1 TIRDLIRT
9 SLRMRPER
17 IIVGEVR
24 GEEALDM
31 LGAMNT
37 GHDGSLSTG
46 HANSCEDM
54 LRRLETM
61 VMTGS
66 SGLPLPAVRR
76 NIASSIDLIVHLGR
90 LSTRRRVV
98 LEITEVVGLEDEEII
113 LNRLYEQKE
122 GALVPTGNELI
133 HTWKQEVYGHETTPH
148 PRTVRLRRAD
158 SGGGLPSEEPDPNDP
173 YYFF

>member
-1 TIRDLIRT
+1 
-9 SLRMRPER
+9 
-17 IIVGEVR
+17 
-24 GEEALDM
+24 M

-122 GALVPTGNELI
+122 GALVPTGR
-133 HTWKQEVYGHETTPH
+133 HETTPH
-148 PRTVRLRRAD
+148 PRTVRPRKLD
-158 SGGGLPSEEPDPNDP
+158 GDGELPLGEPDPNDP
-173 YYFF
+173 YFFF